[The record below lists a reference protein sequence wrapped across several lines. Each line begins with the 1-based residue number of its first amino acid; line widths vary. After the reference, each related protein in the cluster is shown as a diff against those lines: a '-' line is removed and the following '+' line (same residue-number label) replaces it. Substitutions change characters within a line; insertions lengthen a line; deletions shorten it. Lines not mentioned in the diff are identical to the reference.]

1 MTDIETSRRETL
13 RWRIIQAL
21 NVGRPYPVGEDVLM
35 RTVSGP
41 DMPISPR
48 DLRVELD
55 YLEARDLAT
64 VDGKN
69 TPNWSAKLSR
79 YGVDIAEYTIDA
91 HPGIARPVK
100 YW

>member
-1 MTDIETSRRETL
+1 MTDIQTSLRETL

-48 DLRVELD
+48 ELRRELD
-55 YLEARDLAT
+55 YLEARDLVA
-64 VDGKN
+64 VEGKQ
-69 TPNWSAKLSR
+69 TPSWASR
-79 YGVDIAEYTIDA
+79 LTRHGIDIAEYTIDA